1 MNSKKKIFLTDLHHL
16 DQKKIVLA
24 SQSPRRIELLRSI
37 GLNFDIVPSN
47 MDEDINGKVDSI
59 QFVRDIALKKA
70 KLVWKKVNA
79 DLIIAA
85 DTIVTLDNETFGKP
99 KDADEAAKMLRKL
112 SSRIHHVISGFTLLT
127 KGQQIIDHE
136 ITKVTFYKLTSEE
149 IDAYLSTEEYKDKAG
164 AYGIQGLASLFVKK
178 IEGCYFNVVGFPIG
192 KFYQRLREIKI

>member
-24 SQSPRRIELLRSI
+24 IQSPRRIELLRSI

-85 DTIVTLDNETFGKP
+85 DT
-99 KDADEAAKMLRKL
+99 
-112 SSRIHHVISGFTLLT
+112 
-127 KGQQIIDHE
+127 
-136 ITKVTFYKLTSEE
+136 
-149 IDAYLSTEEYKDKAG
+149 KA
-164 AYGIQGLASLFVKK
+164 LK
-178 IEGCYFNVVGFPIG
+178 C
-192 KFYQRLREIKI
+192 R